1 MTIKK
6 TAIATSLLLA
16 MGFSAPGFAE
26 TSSVMV
32 DGNAVECVPVAD
44 IEAMTEEDKAKL
56 TLPVCEVLIQDG
68 ATAQ

>member
-1 MTIKK
+1 
-6 TAIATSLLLA
+6 

-32 DGNAVECVPVAD
+32 DGNAVDCVPAAD